1 MSNINVKFKMDKISD
16 IMERRNLNEKGQKML
31 DNEVMRVMEPY
42 MPKREPPVG
51 GTMIDSMFDTTEP
64 GSGEVVVNTP
74 YAHRRL
80 KSARHNGL
88 RGPDYF
94 ERMKTDNKEHL
105 LSFMAKATGGK
116 AEK

>member
-31 DNEVMRVMEPY
+31 NNEVMRVMEPY
-42 MPKREPPVG
+42 MPKQEG
-51 GTMIDSMFDTTEP
+51 IMIDSMFDATRP

-105 LSFMAKATGGK
+105 LSFAAKATGGK